1 MAGHTNVTERQAK
14 WFASV
19 RASLETSTG
28 KTLEEWVA
36 IAKTCP
42 ETGHRARLKWFK
54 ETHGL
59 LQNRASY
66 VLDEAFGSS
75 MPWREPDSLIDAL
88 WPDAGSRSI
97 YEAVDAA
104 AQALPGTLR
113 TARKGYTA
121 WSRTFQYAAARPLKG
136 GGVMLGLALTP
147 DADPAL
153 EAPKNESWSERLK
166 ARVRIETPDAVD
178 GRLPALLKSAWER
191 G

>member
-1 MAGHTNVTERQAK
+1 MVENVTERQAK

-36 IAKTCP
+36 IAHTCP

-66 VLDEAFGSS
+66 VLDQAFGTS
-75 MPWREPDSLIDAL
+75 MPWAE
-88 WPDAGSRSI
+88 
-97 YEAVDAA
+97 
-104 AQALPGTLR
+104 ALPDTVR

-121 WSRTFQYAAARPLKG
+121 WSRKVQFAAARPLKG
-136 GGVMLGLALTP
+136 GGVMLGLAVPP

-166 ARVRIETPDAVD
+166 ARVRLDAPDSLD
-178 GRLPALLKSAWER
+178 ERLQALLRAAWDKA
-191 G
+191 

>member
-1 MAGHTNVTERQAK
+1 MVENVTERQAK

-36 IAKTCP
+36 IAHTCP

-66 VLDEAFGSS
+66 VLDQAFGTS
-75 MPWREPDSLIDAL
+75 MPWAEADTLIDAL
-88 WPDAGSRSI
+88 WTDPASRAI
-97 YEAVDAA
+97 YAAVDAA
-104 AQALPGTLR
+104 AQALPDTVR

-121 WSRTFQYAAARPLKG
+121 WSRKVQFAAARPLKG
-136 GGVMLGLALTP
+136 GGVMLGLAVPP

-166 ARVRIETPDAVD
+166 ARVRLDAPDSLD
-178 GRLPALLKSAWER
+178 ERLQALLRAAWDKA
-191 G
+191 

>member
-1 MAGHTNVTERQAK
+1 MAENVTERQAK

-36 IAKTCP
+36 IARTCP

-66 VLDEAFGSS
+66 VIDQAFGSS
-75 MPWREPDSLIDAL
+75 MPWREPDALIDAL
-88 WPDAGSRSI
+88 WTDPASRAI
-97 YEAVDAA
+97 YETVDAA
-104 AQALPGTLR
+104 ALALPDTVR

-121 WSRTFQYAAARPLKG
+121 WSRKVQYAAARPLRG
-136 GGVMLGLALTP
+136 GGVMLGLAVP
-147 DADPAL
+147 PGADPTL

-166 ARVRIETPDAVD
+166 ARVRLDAQD
-178 GRLPALLKSAWER
+178 SLGERLDTLLRAAWEKA
-191 G
+191 

>member
-1 MAGHTNVTERQAK
+1 MVENVTERQAK

-28 KTLEEWVA
+28 RTLEEWVA
-36 IAKTCP
+36 IAHSCP

-66 VLDEAFGSS
+66 VLDQAFGTS
-75 MPWREPDSLIDAL
+75 MPWTEADTLIDAL
-88 WPDAGSRSI
+88 WTDPSSRAI
-97 YEAVDAA
+97 YAAVDAA
-104 AQALPGTLR
+104 ARALPDTVR

-121 WSRTFQYAAARPLKG
+121 WSRKVQYAAARPLKG
-136 GGVMLGLALTP
+136 GGVMLGLAVPP

-166 ARVRIETPDAVD
+166 ARVRLDAPDSL
-178 GRLPALLKSAWER
+178 GERLSILLRAAWEKA
-191 G
+191 